1 MNTRIQRIAAITAG
15 FLLTAGVVAGAAFS
29 SVSAETPT
37 PTPLTCATYATPM
50 AGSGP
55 GEPGMNMSEDDSHSS
70 GHMGMEDE
78 VPFDLFYI
86 DMMIPHHESVI
97 ALAIVARDELTD
109 PELIAMADAIIATQ
123 GDEVAQLEA
132 WRAAWY
138 PDAEPVTMEQ
148 MMGMPGLEQSMNGM
162 GEVMSSEWQMMN
174 FCSAADPDLAFI
186 DQVIPHHQMAI
197 DVSEA
202 AATQAEHQELADMAE
217 AVVTT
222 QQAEIDQLERIRL
235 ELTGMATPA
244 A

>member
-1 MNTRIQRIAAITAG
+1 MNTRIQRIAAFTAS

-29 SVSAETPT
+29 GVSAQTPT
-37 PTPLTCATYATPM
+37 PFRCSQHATPM
-50 AGSGP
+50 AGNSHGGSGM
-55 GEPGMNMSEDDSHSS
+55 GMSDDNSHSS

-97 ALAIVARDELTD
+97 ALATVARDQLTD

-132 WRAAWY
+132 WRDAWY
-138 PDAEPVTMEQ
+138 PDAEPVTMDQ
-148 MMGMPGLEQSMNGM
+148 MMAMPGLGQSMNGM
-162 GEVMSSEWQMMN
+162 DEVMSSEWQVMA
-174 FCSAADPDLAFI
+174 FCSAADPDIAFV

-202 AATQAEHQELADMAE
+202 AATQAEHQELVDMAE
-217 AVVTT
+217 AVVAT
-222 QQAEIDQLERIRL
+222 QQAEIEQLERIRL